1 MIKNAVETIIVERCL
16 VLTALALYAIKESAN
31 SLSSTGPILG
41 FCNDS
46 SVNVDIG
53 RCKLNHGKSGGALL
67 ALMNKSVS
75 KFLIKKDAAKS
86 RLESCRIVGL
96 NEKCVNFVGGDVH
109 VAVKGACHYWC
120 GCGHCLNKN
129 DAEAL
134 ST

>member
-1 MIKNAVETIIVERCL
+1 MFKNAVETGNVGRCR
-16 VLTALALYAIKESAN
+16 VLTAPAVFAIKESAN
-31 SLSSTGPILG
+31 SLSATGPILG

-53 RCKLNHGKSGGALL
+53 RCKLNHRKSGGALL
-67 ALMNKSVS
+67 ASMNKSVS

-86 RLESCRIVGL
+86 RLQSCRVVGL
-96 NEKCVNFVGGDVH
+96 NEKCVNFVSGDVH

-120 GCGHCLNKN
+120 GSGHRLNKN
-129 DAEAL
+129 DAETL